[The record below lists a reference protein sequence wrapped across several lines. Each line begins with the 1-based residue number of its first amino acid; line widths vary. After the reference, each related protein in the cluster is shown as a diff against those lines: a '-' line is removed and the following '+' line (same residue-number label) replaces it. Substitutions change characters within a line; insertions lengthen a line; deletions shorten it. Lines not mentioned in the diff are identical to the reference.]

1 MKARWLPIMILAGI
15 LLIAIMGIVGAQIL
29 GKTPDMLV
37 IDSKQYD
44 TGCFSKSLSDEC
56 AKTGDVTLDAVL
68 PDGTIKCSND
78 KEEHTSVAIKESFV
92 SSCEKIDAE
101 EVAK

>member
-1 MKARWLPIMILAGI
+1 MLVLGMILLA
-15 LLIAIMGIVGAQIL
+15 AVGVIGQEFI

-44 TGCFSKSLSDEC
+44 TGCFTKSLSDEC